1 MKYAEILLPLKFS
14 FDKETLTYKVPE
26 DLPLQVGDLVSVE
39 IKNKLKTGLVVEIHN
54 RKPSFITKEI
64 LNKTFEDLSLSAN
77 QVEILKWVSKYY
89 FCPLDRALKLFVP
102 GKILNG
108 KLPRKPKEKSEQF
121 SNTDAKVLNEEQANC
136 VESILSSKKNK
147 FIIQGVTGSG
157 KTEIYVTLAKKEIEK
172 GNQVLILVPEISL
185 TPQTVEYFES
195 ALKEKAKVF
204 HSKLGESE
212 KTNNW
217 LSVCKNEAKLIIG
230 SRSSIFAPFKSLSL
244 IIIDEEHDGSY
255 KQETSPRYNAKKVA
269 EKISDT
275 LNAKLVLGSATPSLE
290 TLESN
295 NFEKLLVTK
304 RINNSPMPEIE
315 IVDLRDEFHK
325 RNFSIFSERLKEE
338 ILTTLQKKE
347 QAILFINRR
356 GTASSMVCRDCGH
369 TIKCDHCEMPMTF
382 HEKNFS
388 SPLMICHHCG
398 KIEKPKNTCPNCK
411 SPFIKQIGIGTERIE
426 KDLIKEFPGIRV
438 LRADKDTTSKKNG
451 FKDIY
456 DKFKKQEADILV
468 GTQMIAKGLHLPKV
482 NLVGIILADIG
493 INIPDFRTN
502 ERIYQLIT
510 QVAGRSGREESVG
523 KVIIQTY
530 NPTHI
535 SLEASKKNDFNY
547 FLDYERTQRKI
558 LKNPPYS
565 SLAKIIV
572 EDKFQKNS
580 EKFCEELKNLLEK
593 TRTQKDLKDIEISAY
608 PAFIYKLK
616 NKFRNIILIKNLN
629 PENENIIKLLENIP
643 KEYKLDARIKF
654 DMDPLTIS

>member
-14 FDKETLTYKVPE
+14 FDKDTLTYAVPK
-26 DLPLQVGDLVSVE
+26 DLPLQIGDLVSVE
-39 IKNKLKTGLVVEIHN
+39 IKNKLKTGLVTEIHS
-54 RKPSFITKEI
+54 RKPNFNTKEI
-64 LNKTFEDLSLSAN
+64 LNKTFEDISLAPY

-102 GKILNG
+102 SKILNG
-108 KLPRKPKEKSEQF
+108 KLPRKGKEIPEQDF
-121 SNTDAKVLNEEQANC
+121 NSLPKVLNEEQANC
-136 VESILSSKKNK
+136 VNSILHSKKNK

-157 KTEIYVTLAKKEIEK
+157 KTEIYVSLAKKEIEK

-185 TPQTVEYFES
+185 TPQTVDYFQN
-195 ALKEKAKVF
+195 ALKERARVF
-204 HSKLGESE
+204 HSKLSEGE
-212 KTNNW
+212 KTKNW
-217 LSVCKNEAKLIIG
+217 ISVCKNEAKLIIG

-244 IIIDEEHDGSY
+244 IIVDEEHDSSY

-269 EKISDT
+269 EKIADV

-290 TLESN
+290 SLEDEKFETLI
-295 NFEKLLVTK
+295 LTK
-304 RINNSPMPEIE
+304 RIKDAPMPEIE
-315 IVDLRDEFHK
+315 IVDLREEFHK

-338 ILTTLQKKE
+338 ILLTLKNKE

-388 SPLMICHHCG
+388 NPSLICHHCG
-398 KIEKPKNTCPNCK
+398 KVERPKNKCPNCA

-426 KDLIKEFPGIRV
+426 NDLIKEFPGIRV
-438 LRADKDTTSKKNG
+438 LRADKDTTAKKNG

-456 DKFKKQEADILV
+456 DSFKKQEADVLV

-510 QVAGRSGREESVG
+510 QVAGRSGREEKIG

-535 SLEASKKNDFNY
+535 SLEASKRNDFKY

-565 SLAKIIV
+565 SLAKIII
-572 EDKFQKNS
+572 EDKSQRNS
-580 EKFCEELKNLLEK
+580 EKKAEELKKFLEK
-593 TRTQKDLKDIEISAY
+593 SILETAMKDIEISTY
-608 PAFIYKLK
+608 PAFIYKMK
-616 NKFRNIILIKNLN
+616 NKFRNIILIKNLSPN
-629 PENENIIKLLENIP
+629 TLEINNLLEKIP
-643 KEYKLDARIKF
+643 KEYKLDTGLKF